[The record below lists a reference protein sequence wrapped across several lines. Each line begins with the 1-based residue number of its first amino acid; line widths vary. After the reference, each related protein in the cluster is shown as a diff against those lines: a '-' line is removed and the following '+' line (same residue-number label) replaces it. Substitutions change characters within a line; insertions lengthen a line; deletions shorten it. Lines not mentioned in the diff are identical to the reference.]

1 MTRRVLAMLLVLLM
15 VVAMVPT
22 EAFATDSDIRETEY
36 TDPSIGSEPETIPEE
51 TNRQPVET
59 STSETEDIRQPDDLE
74 RNDPDPDGQ
83 MAQPVQANDAISV
96 QVSAGAVFTDG
107 KWVWTPQTNT
117 AGHRFI
123 FGINYSSSG
132 IGEIQPGELQ
142 IRIPKNVILDRNGDP
157 ADELELSIPSEE
169 ETRELATEEE
179 LEQIDLVWREDG
191 DEILIF
197 NYKAVS
203 AAENGYIEVAYAMT
217 EKVVMYQDMGE
228 SAPFYAK
235 YNVIINEEEIAAES
249 EELHVHIDTHA
260 KVGSTSKRWPTYYT
274 NWSTSWGQAPEDAD
288 DYTYLVWEI
297 RTLINEDSNQ
307 PYDLIFEDTILSSS
321 NGEEEVVGF
330 KLAGQTEYS
339 DLNHVEGQT
348 ATGYRYDY
356 VLTRRPKEAFQ
367 GLTQWDVTNQ
377 IQVTLHPADNID
389 ADNTVKSQ
397 KKFVWEKPSFDSP
410 TGSFKI
416 YKRADGAFRNDTNDQ
431 WLKAPGLVAGEYSR
445 YDLNDFYEGDIER
458 LDNLDY
464 ALWIRGYPYPWTI
477 QDGANPQDP
486 TSYGVN
492 PVKYVLIDNG
502 IEVHDDETEI
512 LDVGYG
518 DYQIDYITYSVNIK
532 DAVYNETTMKFTE
545 SAPTY
550 KDSDIVSF
558 YGKFADS
565 DEWVLIATRN
575 LKTRENWF
583 DPLYVR
589 SMTASKI
596 TLQDDC
602 LTFKV
607 ELENAHFYTCVTAV
621 PNFALKNSDS
631 VMAFCFEKN
640 EISVLN
646 RAEGHIYDYRGNEIL
661 HDEEEDYDYARSTK
675 RDSSLEKKVVAST
688 NVPRKKAYVISWRI
702 KESEL
707 ATYGS
712 EGAKE
717 YIRQQSGVFYDLL
730 PEGCILDL
738 TSVAVQGE
746 DTYLSDTAFT
756 VTQLPNYKNSGRTML
771 IVTVHESAR
780 YYTLYFDT
788 IHPWE
793 SIKDHGHDVYNPVA
807 YETGNDDIAMGYPD
821 NGGAKNLEDNVTWN
835 DEDMF
840 SDQEFTDYF
849 TDLDQETND
858 PKFIYAENT
867 YDISAITTAAAG
879 LTKRVRGVEDTKWA
893 YEAWTTIG
901 GDYQYRL
908 RFMNTYT
915 SIAKD
920 LIFYDSIENYTAEDV
935 VSDWHGILQSI
946 DLSQLEEKG
955 VAPVVYIS
963 EIEGLDL
970 EGETNFIPN
979 NDLTN
984 EDIWTV
990 WDGTTSLVNVK
1001 AIAIDMRTNNTE
1013 EPFILN
1019 PGESVVVTL
1028 HFKAPASATSQGTYP
1043 ETYNNVYVADTI
1055 VSLLGNETPFFIHQ
1069 DYTTVRYVVTADIPL
1084 RKVSAENENIRVP
1097 GIQFKLYGT
1106 SDYGNEV
1113 SQILTTDRNGEIR
1126 FENIEKG
1133 HYILQE
1139 YETNDDWLFDGT
1151 EHQIVVDGEGHV
1163 WSDGAAIT
1171 DSPIIIE
1178 NTPRIH
1184 GDIRIIKSPED
1195 LSRDWSTVDGAGE
1208 ESGDVGEPVEP
1219 IDTNDAEEAE
1229 PASAQAETSV
1239 EYASGIP
1246 DTTFKL
1252 SGISVY
1258 GTEVM
1263 MLETTNAT
1271 GRIVFRNVEQGTYT
1285 LEEVIPN
1292 ENFVQNTSKWTV
1304 TIDETGT
1311 ANIREPEEENRDRL
1325 YFVTPTSQSF
1335 SLENENRFWDF
1346 KLYKIDSYNRTIFLE
1361 GATFTL
1367 IGTSDFGTQYNLT
1380 ETTNNQ
1386 GYVRFMHLE
1395 KGSYILRETVA
1406 PTGVDENG
1414 QLGGNRNY
1422 ILDAADHIVQINE
1435 RGIVTIDGAVLTEN
1449 GELGILNDRAMDG
1462 TITITKI
1469 WNDFVTDDADR
1480 PIPKLHL
1487 STREIAT
1494 NRNVYITVN
1503 WTGTDDTAETRPSS
1517 IKLYIGLADGTVV
1530 SDKTEILNS
1539 PGNPT
1544 TVKMTALLDP
1554 NETYYV
1560 WTDNALGYEALTS
1573 AANKAALQKTDDKT
1587 VGAVTFRKYP
1597 PTILVAGSTFN
1608 TRIGR
1613 NLTSFTRAES
1623 IPEGVTTF
1631 LLSTPTSGLPVYAW
1645 KDGTDVYWYS
1655 DADTIYM
1662 NPDCSTM
1669 FMSCTKIT
1677 YLDLRDF
1684 DSSKVTNMKQMFS
1697 NCTSLR
1703 NLDVSGFDTS
1713 NVTSMWDMFYN
1724 YKGSSLDVSNFNVE
1738 KVTSFSGMFY
1748 GCSNLATIDVSNW
1761 NTKSAT
1767 TFYQMFNGCSAV
1779 TVLDVSNWK
1788 TGNATDMRNMFSNC
1802 SSLSSVDVL
1811 NWDVGE
1817 VTSMSSMFQSS
1828 GITSINI
1835 SGWNCG
1841 KVERMDYMLNNTKIS
1856 VADVSNIDLS
1866 RLRSAIFMFA
1876 GTQITSIDLS
1886 DWNCPNLTTI
1896 EEMFTGCR
1904 QLQSINLNGMY
1915 APKLSVIKKLFQWCG
1930 NLTEVNFVGATFGK
1944 VTNMSGTFNGCTKL
1958 QTINWADLDLSSL
1971 TNLSETFK
1979 GCSSLQYVD
1988 LSGMQTGNVTTMA
2001 ELFSGC
2007 SKLTSVDLS
2016 GFDTHSVTS
2025 MASMF
2030 YGCAK
2035 LEELH
2040 LENFITDN
2048 VTSMGSMF
2056 RGCTILS
2063 ELDLSS
2069 FNTEKVTSMAN
2080 MFYGCR
2086 GLTALDLSM
2095 FDTSSLTTIASMF
2108 LDCQN
2113 LADLNLSGWTTPKLK
2128 DMSSAFYSCF
2138 ALMDLDL
2145 SSFDTSH
2152 VTTMVALFQHDRF
2165 TSVDLSSFDTSSVVN
2180 TTRMFYSCR
2189 QCTTIYVSEKWNMD
2203 NVTDSSAMF
2212 AYCPSLPNYIS
2223 SENDKTHANYD
2234 VGGYL
2239 TYKAAPA
2246 ASNPGSLIITK
2257 PSGLVFFPVGVQ
2269 ERALNDFED
2278 VNEDPTAITDVPDL
2292 PMDETD
2298 PEPDIAGGTFNGL
2311 DWRIT
2316 SDGELIIGEEGETQT
2331 IPQNTARSKAF
2342 FPWHAYASQV
2352 NSISFRGSVTTTWQ
2366 MVYAFAD
2373 LKITEFNSTNLD
2385 TSHVTNFGETFMGC
2399 SKLQHF
2405 DFTGMDTTKVTSTY
2419 EMFSGCSSLETV
2431 DLSDFVGAPL
2441 RTTAHMFSG
2450 CSKLNNIN
2458 FTNFNTSNVND
2469 MKGMF
2474 KGCSSLISLDLT
2486 MLNTSNVTNMGDM
2499 FYNCSMLSTIDVSSF
2514 NTSKVTNMS
2523 NMFDGCASIET
2534 LDLSSWNTEKVTTMA
2549 GMFNRCKKLVLLN
2562 VSGFDTS
2569 KVTTM
2574 ASMFSGCSSLTSL
2587 DLTPLNTEKVTTMAS
2602 MFSGC
2607 SSLTSLDVS
2616 PLNTSN
2622 VKNMASMFAST
2633 TALRELDLTPLETGA
2648 VTSMGSMFSG
2658 SGLDSV
2664 DITTFDCTNVTS
2676 MVSMFA
2682 KMPNCTEINL
2692 TGIQTPKLT
2701 EIGSMF
2707 MSSKKIT
2714 DLDLSSMDVSKVT
2727 SMQSVWEGCSGL
2739 QNLDVSTWNTASL
2752 TRLVNTFAGCTS
2764 LKNLDLSS
2772 WDTSKVNIMQ
2782 YMMSGIK
2789 VEETLNLKN
2798 WKMSQVTGSIG
2809 QAFGLRNAPNVL
2821 VFSDDMRFSGTGFS
2835 GSTKYVHKT
2844 DGAGN
2849 RLYEQQPKTM
2859 SQIAALPKEE
2869 VAGKWVK
2876 DGYIPGINSLGDGDY
2891 EYVSQDNE
2899 WVKNGNVWTYTFDVF
2914 DDSIPYFLVEEPIEG
2929 YDSLA
2934 MYTSIQINA
2943 NGEVTKMATIV
2954 NTAEMKTGSLEVAKQ
2969 VIGATTTQ
2977 KFDFTVTLA
2986 GPAISGTQIFSDT
2999 IFTNGVATIKLANGE
3014 TKTFSEIPVD
3024 TTYTVTEATPS
3035 NYTCEAFNSSGT
3047 IIEDLTQSATFVNTY
3062 VPPEVEKVDV
3072 TLAKEVVGQFE
3083 QESSYRFVAQFA
3095 NLEAGKTYET
3105 SKQGTTFTADAHGTA
3120 IIAVTLAAGESVQ
3133 FIDLP
3138 VGSTYLFA
3146 EDAGAYISAYQ
3157 ITDANGVSSI
3167 VSSAA
3172 ENQDENVG
3180 LSTAVETA
3188 NEGEAVTVT
3197 FINTLRRTANLTLR
3211 KEMVSP
3217 ETDSNR
3223 FEFDVTL
3230 TGLTPGAKLG
3240 SSVGL
3245 FIADEEGIAKKT
3257 VLLAAGETMEIE
3269 GIPVGANYQISE
3281 NSTKYIAAYQITE
3294 GDTNEVIA
3302 AGANETQGNS
3312 LSTSIETI
3320 HEGKNAVVTFTNTFV
3335 RPGTVTV
3342 TKYDANKQ
3350 PLSNV
3355 PMRLEYSIDN
3365 GRTWQPIESRTTPDD
3380 GYYPRGLSSTQG
3392 IVDGILRTDVN
3403 GKATFTGLS
3412 VEATIQYRILEVST
3426 QNGLMLMKDPV
3437 TVSALPEVKTFDTL
3451 DALRTFLAAY
3461 NQKTTSYLDYDVDE
3475 ENLTV
3480 RITHA
3485 FYELY
3490 NTTAIKMPAAGGNGF
3505 VALPVAFI
3513 CWAAVLTVLIGE
3525 EQRRRKRT
3533 KQQ

>member
-36 TDPSIGSEPETIPEE
+36 TDPSINSEPETIPEE
-51 TNRQPVET
+51 TNGQPVET
-59 STSETEDIRQPDDLE
+59 TTPETENIRQPDDLE

-83 MAQPVQANDAISV
+83 MDHPVQANDAISV

-169 ETRELATEEE
+169 ETRDLATEEE

-321 NGEEEVVGF
+321 NGGEEVVGF

-416 YKRADGAFRNDTNDQ
+416 YKRADGAFRNDSNDQ

-477 QDGANPQDP
+477 QEGANPQDP
-486 TSYGVN
+486 ASYGVN

-631 VMAFCFEKN
+631 VIAFCFEKN

-1001 AIAIDMRTNNTE
+1001 AIAIDMRMNNTE

-1028 HFKAPASATSQGTYP
+1028 HFKAPESATSQGTYP
-1043 ETYNNVYVADTI
+1043 ETYNNVYVSDTI

-1195 LSRDWSTVDGAGE
+1195 LSRDWSTVDGTGE

-1219 IDTNDAEEAE
+1219 IDTNDTEEVE

-1246 DTTFKL
+1246 GTTFKL

-1304 TIDETGT
+1304 IIDETGA

-1325 YFVTPTSQSF
+1325 YFVTPTNQSF

-1469 WNDFVTDDADR
+1469 WNDYIDNDDR

-1487 STREIAT
+1487 STREIAI
-1494 NRNVYITVN
+1494 NRNLTVN
-1503 WTGTDDTAETRPSS
+1503 VNWSGENDSPETRPSS
-1517 IKLYIGLADGTVV
+1517 IRLYVGTADGTVI
-1530 SDKTEILNS
+1530 SDKTEILS
-1539 PGNPT
+1539 APGNPT
-1544 TVKMTALLDP
+1544 SIKMTALLDP

-1560 WTDNALGYEALTS
+1560 WADNARGYESLITIDSKNQLTMVDGKWTGEVS
-1573 AANKAALQKTDDKT
+1573 M
-1587 VGAVTFRKYP
+1587 RKYP
-1597 PTILVAGSTFN
+1597 PT
-1608 TRIGR
+1608 
-1613 NLTSFTRAES
+1613 
-1623 IPEGVTTF
+1623 
-1631 LLSTPTSGLPVYAW
+1631 
-1645 KDGTDVYWYS
+1645 
-1655 DADTIYM
+1655 
-1662 NPDCSTM
+1662 
-1669 FMSCTKIT
+1669 
-1677 YLDLRDF
+1677 
-1684 DSSKVTNMKQMFS
+1684 
-1697 NCTSLR
+1697 
-1703 NLDVSGFDTS
+1703 
-1713 NVTSMWDMFYN
+1713 
-1724 YKGSSLDVSNFNVE
+1724 
-1738 KVTSFSGMFY
+1738 
-1748 GCSNLATIDVSNW
+1748 
-1761 NTKSAT
+1761 
-1767 TFYQMFNGCSAV
+1767 
-1779 TVLDVSNWK
+1779 
-1788 TGNATDMRNMFSNC
+1788 
-1802 SSLSSVDVL
+1802 
-1811 NWDVGE
+1811 
-1817 VTSMSSMFQSS
+1817 
-1828 GITSINI
+1828 
-1835 SGWNCG
+1835 
-1841 KVERMDYMLNNTKIS
+1841 
-1856 VADVSNIDLS
+1856 
-1866 RLRSAIFMFA
+1866 
-1876 GTQITSIDLS
+1876 
-1886 DWNCPNLTTI
+1886 
-1896 EEMFTGCR
+1896 
-1904 QLQSINLNGMY
+1904 
-1915 APKLSVIKKLFQWCG
+1915 
-1930 NLTEVNFVGATFGK
+1930 
-1944 VTNMSGTFNGCTKL
+1944 
-1958 QTINWADLDLSSL
+1958 
-1971 TNLSETFK
+1971 
-1979 GCSSLQYVD
+1979 
-1988 LSGMQTGNVTTMA
+1988 
-2001 ELFSGC
+2001 
-2007 SKLTSVDLS
+2007 
-2016 GFDTHSVTS
+2016 
-2025 MASMF
+2025 
-2030 YGCAK
+2030 
-2035 LEELH
+2035 
-2040 LENFITDN
+2040 
-2048 VTSMGSMF
+2048 
-2056 RGCTILS
+2056 
-2063 ELDLSS
+2063 
-2069 FNTEKVTSMAN
+2069 
-2080 MFYGCR
+2080 
-2086 GLTALDLSM
+2086 
-2095 FDTSSLTTIASMF
+2095 
-2108 LDCQN
+2108 
-2113 LADLNLSGWTTPKLK
+2113 
-2128 DMSSAFYSCF
+2128 
-2138 ALMDLDL
+2138 
-2145 SSFDTSH
+2145 
-2152 VTTMVALFQHDRF
+2152 
-2165 TSVDLSSFDTSSVVN
+2165 
-2180 TTRMFYSCR
+2180 
-2189 QCTTIYVSEKWNMD
+2189 
-2203 NVTDSSAMF
+2203 
-2212 AYCPSLPNYIS
+2212 
-2223 SENDKTHANYD
+2223 
-2234 VGGYL
+2234 YL
-2239 TYKAAPA
+2239 TYKAAHV

-2269 ERALNDFED
+2269 ERVLNDFED

-2298 PEPDIAGGTFNGL
+2298 PEPDIAGGTFQGL
-2311 DWRIT
+2311 AWRIT
-2316 SDGELIIGEEGETQT
+2316 SDGELIIGAEGETQT

-2342 FPWHAYASQV
+2342 FPWHAYANQV

-2366 MVYAFAD
+2366 MLYAFAD

-2441 RTTAHMFSG
+2441 RTTANMFSG

-2499 FYNCSMLSTIDVSSF
+2499 FYNCSMLTTIDVSSF
-2514 NTSKVTNMS
+2514 NTSKVTNMA
-2523 NMFDGCASIET
+2523 NMFNGCASIET

-2798 WKMSQVTGSIG
+2798 WKMSQVTGSID

-2835 GSTKYVHKT
+2835 GSTKYIHKT

-2891 EYVSQDNE
+2891 EYVSQDDE
-2899 WVKNGNVWTYTFDVF
+2899 WIKNGNVWTYTFDVF

-2929 YDSLA
+2929 YDSPA

-2977 KFDFTVTLA
+2977 KFGFTVTLA

-3120 IIAVTLAAGESVQ
+3120 IIAVTLAAGESLQ

-3426 QNGLMLMKDPV
+3426 QNGLMLMKDPI
-3437 TVSALPEVKTFDTL
+3437 TVSTLPEVKTFDTL

-3490 NTTAIKMPAAGGNGF
+3490 NTTAIKMPATGGNGF

-3525 EQRRRKRT
+3525 EQRRRKRA

>member
-36 TDPSIGSEPETIPEE
+36 TDPSISSEPETIPEE
-51 TNRQPVET
+51 TNGQPVET
-59 STSETEDIRQPDDLE
+59 TTPETENIRQPDDLE
-74 RNDPDPDGQ
+74 RNAPDPDGQ
-83 MAQPVQANDAISV
+83 MDHPVQANDAISV

-169 ETRELATEEE
+169 ETRDLATEEE

-321 NGEEEVVGF
+321 NGGEEVVGF

-445 YDLNDFYEGDIER
+445 YDLNDFYEGNIER

-477 QDGANPQDP
+477 QEGANPQDP
-486 TSYGVN
+486 ASYGVN

-1043 ETYNNVYVADTI
+1043 ETYNNVYVSDTI

-1113 SQILTTDRNGEIR
+1113 SKILTTDRNGEIR

-1171 DSPIIIE
+1171 GSPIIIE

-1219 IDTNDAEEAE
+1219 IDTNDSEEAE

-1246 DTTFKL
+1246 GTTFKL

-1304 TIDETGT
+1304 TIDETGA

-1325 YFVTPTSQSF
+1325 FFVTPTNQSF

-1469 WNDFVTDDADR
+1469 WNDYIDNDDR

-1487 STREIAT
+1487 STREIAI
-1494 NRNVYITVN
+1494 NRNLTVDVN
-1503 WTGTDDTAETRPSS
+1503 WSGENDSPETRPSS
-1517 IKLYIGLADGTVV
+1517 IRLYVGTADGTVI
-1530 SDKTEILNS
+1530 SDKTEILS
-1539 PGNPT
+1539 APGNPT
-1544 TVKMTALLDP
+1544 SIKMTALLDP

-1560 WTDNALGYEALTS
+1560 WADNARGYESLTTIDS
-1573 AANKAALQKTDDKT
+1573 KTQLTMVDGKWT
-1587 VGAVTFRKYP
+1587 GKVSMRKYP
-1597 PTILVAGSTFN
+1597 PTILVPGSTFN
-1608 TRIGR
+1608 SRVPRTI
-1613 NLTSFTRAES
+1613 TSFTQAFEMPAE
-1623 IPEGVTTF
+1623 GTT
-1631 LLSTPTSGLPVYAW
+1631 LITLSTADSGLPVYGW
-1645 KDGTDVYWYS
+1645 VDGTDFYWYS
-1655 DADTIYM
+1655 DADMVYVNPNASAMFKGMAALEYLDISMWDTSKTTNM
-1662 NPDCSTM
+1662 NTM
-1669 FMSCTKIT
+1669 FNGAAKLKKLVQNFNT
-1677 YLDLRDF
+1677 
-1684 DSSKVTNMKQMFS
+1684 SKVTDMGNMFW
-1697 NCTSLR
+1697 NCYILES
-1703 NLDVSGFDTS
+1703 LDVSEWDTGKVKS
-1713 NVTSMWDMFYN
+1713 IYAMFCN
-1724 YKGSSLDVSNFNVE
+1724 DSKLTSLDVSNWNVSNITNLGYAFYSTGLTTLDTSNWDLKSAVQANKTFQNSKLVQFDMSCFRNSKITNASELFRSCTSLQGVENMSSFNAASLTNVE
-1738 KVTSFSGMFY
+1738 
-1748 GCSNLATIDVSNW
+1748 N
-1761 NTKSAT
+1761 
-1767 TFYQMFNGCSAV
+1767 MFNGCSAL
-1779 TVLDVSNWK
+1779 TSLDLSNWNCPVLANINSIFNGCSRLTNVNMSGWSAPRIK
-1788 TGNATDMRNMFSNC
+1788 SLTGMFAAC
-1802 SSLSSVDVL
+1802 SSLESVSFE
-1811 NWDVGE
+1811 GA
-1817 VTSMSSMFQSS
+1817 TFA
-1828 GITSINI
+1828 GITSVN
-1835 SGWNCG
+1835 S
-1841 KVERMDYMLNNTKIS
+1841 L
-1856 VADVSNIDLS
+1856 
-1866 RLRSAIFMFA
+1866 
-1876 GTQITSIDLS
+1876 
-1886 DWNCPNLTTI
+1886 
-1896 EEMFTGCR
+1896 FTGCSK
-1904 QLQSINLNGMY
+1904 LKNIN
-1915 APKLSVIKKLFQWCG
+1915 WG
-1930 NLTEVNFVGATFGK
+1930 NLDMSGLTNMGATFR
-1944 VTNMSGTFNGCTKL
+1944 SCAAL
-1958 QTINWADLDLSSL
+1958 EA
-1971 TNLSETFK
+1971 
-1979 GCSSLQYVD
+1979 VD

-2040 LENFITDN
+2040 LENFVTDN

-2056 RGCTILS
+2056 RGCALLS

-2080 MFYGCR
+2080 MFYGCS

-2113 LADLNLSGWTTPKLK
+2113 LADLNLSGWTTPQLK

-2152 VTTMVALFQHDRF
+2152 VTTMLALFQHDRF
-2165 TSVDLSSFDTSSVVN
+2165 TSVDLSSFDTSSLTN
-2180 TTRMFYSCR
+2180 TTRMFYSCKS
-2189 QCTTIYVSEKWNMD
+2189 CTAIYVSERWNMD
-2203 NVTDSSAMF
+2203 NVTSSTNMFQYATKLPNFTSSA
-2212 AYCPSLPNYIS
+2212 L
-2223 SENDKTHANYD
+2223 DKTRAHYNE
-2234 VGGYL
+2234 GGYL
-2239 TYKAAPA
+2239 TYKAAPEQPGPE
-2246 ASNPGSLIITK
+2246 NPGNAIVK
-2257 PSGLVFFPVGVQ
+2257 PSGQVISIIAAPQTSAPHSDQFDAEQ
-2269 ERALNDFED
+2269 ALPDAE
-2278 VNEDPTAITDVPDL
+2278 PDL
-2292 PMDETD
+2292 PMADED
-2298 PEPDIAGGTFNGL
+2298 PVVEEEPDIAGGTFQGL

-2399 SKLQHF
+2399 NKLQHF

-2514 NTSKVTNMS
+2514 NTSKVTNMA

-2562 VSGFDTS
+2562 ISGFDTS
-2569 KVTTM
+2569 KVSTM

-2835 GSTKYVHKT
+2835 GSTKYIHKT

-2891 EYVSQDNE
+2891 EYVSQDDE

-2914 DDSIPYFLVEEPIEG
+2914 DDSIPYFLVEEPTEG

-2969 VIGATTTQ
+2969 VIGTTTTK

-3014 TKTFSEIPVD
+3014 TKTFSEIPVG

-3138 VGSTYLFA
+3138 VDSTYLFT

-3188 NEGEAVTVT
+3188 
-3197 FINTLRRTANLTLR
+3197 R
-3211 KEMVSP
+3211 K
-3217 ETDSNR
+3217 
-3223 FEFDVTL
+3223 
-3230 TGLTPGAKLG
+3230 
-3240 SSVGL
+3240 
-3245 FIADEEGIAKKT
+3245 
-3257 VLLAAGETMEIE
+3257 
-3269 GIPVGANYQISE
+3269 
-3281 NSTKYIAAYQITE
+3281 
-3294 GDTNEVIA
+3294 
-3302 AGANETQGNS
+3302 
-3312 LSTSIETI
+3312 
-3320 HEGKNAVVTFTNTFV
+3320 
-3335 RPGTVTV
+3335 
-3342 TKYDANKQ
+3342 
-3350 PLSNV
+3350 
-3355 PMRLEYSIDN
+3355 
-3365 GRTWQPIESRTTPDD
+3365 
-3380 GYYPRGLSSTQG
+3380 
-3392 IVDGILRTDVN
+3392 
-3403 GKATFTGLS
+3403 
-3412 VEATIQYRILEVST
+3412 
-3426 QNGLMLMKDPV
+3426 
-3437 TVSALPEVKTFDTL
+3437 
-3451 DALRTFLAAY
+3451 
-3461 NQKTTSYLDYDVDE
+3461 
-3475 ENLTV
+3475 
-3480 RITHA
+3480 
-3485 FYELY
+3485 
-3490 NTTAIKMPAAGGNGF
+3490 
-3505 VALPVAFI
+3505 
-3513 CWAAVLTVLIGE
+3513 
-3525 EQRRRKRT
+3525 
-3533 KQQ
+3533 